1 MDTKIEEMCK
11 RINNGGCRVAIP
23 QNKCFPVAVMFDG
36 IFDNA
41 EYINGQLNLYGIAG
55 VVLVS
60 DIVHVDRVTQGKY
73 CIVCSDKDNGGMVF
87 VTVCE

>member
-1 MDTKIEEMCK
+1 MNTKIEEMCK

-41 EYINGQLNLYGIAG
+41 EYINGQLNHTASPGLCLFPILYTLTG
-55 VVLVS
+55 
-60 DIVHVDRVTQGKY
+60 
-73 CIVCSDKDNGGMVF
+73 
-87 VTVCE
+87 